1 MSSGAKKRLSK
12 ALKDKTKFIIVAELT
27 GGPNFSYAPIKDF
40 LSAHIQTGGK
50 DIPAGFDFVG
60 ITSPQSPGGTAN
72 IEPADVHR
80 FVISNNL
87 LGELDFIPHISC
99 KDMNRDAI
107 ISLLNS
113 HRASGVESILALTGD
128 KPTEAKGVFEL
139 ESIGL
144 LNLIGRLN
152 NDAILR
158 AEPQTLNSIPQLFSG
173 AAVSPFKYTEASQMQ
188 QYYKMEKKI
197 ASGAKFLITQV
208 GWDWKKTVE
217 LMKYLTEAKLDVP
230 VIGNVYLLS
239 TITPAPRLM
248 HDIKLPGCFVS
259 DELFEKVCRENV
271 DEHIERAAQ
280 QIAMYKSIGA
290 SGVDIG
296 GVSDYGMFIKML
308 KRAAEIGDDW
318 QQYKDNLCWP
328 GKDAFYLYDETGCRV
343 KPSKYKKTFG
353 HYLFNFMHTAILDPK
368 HKGFHCLKKTMK
380 FLGADKGKGFF
391 YKSFNLFE
399 KSAKYPLFDCE
410 ECGDCFLPEN
420 FGLCTIGECEKGMDN
435 APCGDSTADGKC
447 GNNPDNICIG
457 DKIYKAA
464 AAEKGGLEKL
474 RKIIN
479 KPRNPALEHTASILN
494 YLFGKDHTLKSPL
507 ISIAELV
514 HASIPKTG
522 EIMKQLHNLG
532 NDWDS
537 KPSGELDYIKALIES
552 QAADGADYI
561 AVNIDQFGEADP
573 AFAVE
578 LMKKYVGLVRKFS
591 KAVPVCI
598 DSSSNDVL
606 IAGLKEWYNTKE
618 KVAPP
623 LINSIKTYTIDTM
636 MPLKKQF
643 DYKFIGL
650 LISEGRAD
658 NLTGIE
664 TVDKLYSLAKIL
676 FDAATKKYG
685 FKADEIF
692 FDSTVFPLAI
702 DLPMQPGVSSYT
714 YRTFNAIKRIKTDPV
729 MKGCHFSLGITNS
742 VRDLPGRKIGVVR
755 AYVEVAMRYGL
766 DAGIVNVSH
775 QLGTKPADAE
785 LVQLV
790 EAYANMDGSNEK
802 LNEAMKLMGEF
813 CSKNRKINT

>member
-1 MSSGAKKRLSK
+1 MNKRFSR
-12 ALKDKTKFIIVAELT
+12 ALKDKAKFVIVAELT
-27 GGPNFSYAPIKDF
+27 GGPNFSYAPIKEF
-40 LSAHIQTGGK
+40 LSAHAQTAGK

-72 IEPADVHR
+72 IEPADVHH
-80 FVISNNL
+80 FVMSNNL

-113 HRASGVESILALTGD
+113 HKASGIESVLALTGD

-144 LNLIGRLN
+144 LNLIGQLN

-158 AEPQTLNSIPQLFSG
+158 AEPETLDSVPQFFAG

-208 GWDWKKTVE
+208 GWDWRKSIE
-217 LMKYLTEAKLDVP
+217 LMKYLAEAKLDVP

-280 QIAMYKSIGA
+280 QVAMYKSIGA
-290 SGVDIG
+290 RGIDIG
-296 GVSDYGMFIKML
+296 GANNYETFIKIL
-308 KRAAEIGDDW
+308 KRAAQIGDDW
-318 QQYKDNLCWP
+318 QRYKDNLCWP
-328 GKDAFYLYDETGCRV
+328 GKNPFYLYDKTGNRV
-343 KPSKYKKTFG
+343 KLSKYGKSLG
-353 HYLFNFMHTAILDPK
+353 HRLFEFTHAAILDPE
-368 HKGFHCLKKTMK
+368 HKGFHYLKKIMK

-399 KSAKYPLFDCE
+399 KSAKYSLFDCE

-420 FGLCTIGECEKGMDN
+420 FGLCTIGKCEKGLSN
-435 APCGDSTADGKC
+435 APCGDSTAEGKC
-447 GNNPDNICIG
+447 GNNLDVICIG

-522 EIMKQLHNLG
+522 QIMKQLHNSSP
-532 NDWDS
+532 DWDS

-552 QAADGADYI
+552 QADDGADYI
-561 AVNIDQFGEADP
+561 AVNIDQFGETDP
-573 AFAVE
+573 AFAVA
-578 LMKKYVGLVRKFS
+578 LMKKYIALVRKFS
-591 KAVPVCI
+591 KGIPVCI

-606 IAGLKEWYNTKE
+606 IAGLKEWYDTKE
-618 KVAPP
+618 KVSPP
-623 LINSIKTYTIDTM
+623 LINSIKIYTIDVM

-650 LISEGRAD
+650 LISEGKAD

-664 TVDKLYSLAKIL
+664 TVDELYNLAKII
-676 FDAATKKYG
+676 FDSATKKYG
-685 FKADEIF
+685 FKAGEIF

-702 DLPMQPGVSSYT
+702 DLPMQPGASSYT
-714 YRTFNAIKRIKTDPV
+714 YRTFNTIKRIRTDTE
-729 MKGCHFSLGITNS
+729 MKNCHFSLGITNS

-775 QLGTKPADAE
+775 KLGTKPADPE

-813 CSKNRKINT
+813 CSKNRKINA